1 MSKHSKNSTPPKTGQ
16 PLKTR
21 INSSGNRCGHDPQN
35 PRLKLPDTNIE
46 DRLPLLL
53 TLVTRRLR
61 DYFNFPGLLP
71 ALNFSNGSTAQQRS
85 ERRESCI
92 LVLSAML
99 TRMDLTSLRVGYPS
113 AEGFSNFTAK
123 YITKQAGLSNSQTKG
138 ALRDLKAA
146 GILTITRRCEKQD
159 DGSYKGLA
167 AVKCIS
173 RHFFAALGFVT
184 MLEKERLKASRRLKK
199 KMTEWA
205 KNIVTQVQHGN
216 NQLSISALTSKVRNM
231 KSKKPK
237 VPITSP
243 PV

>member
-1 MSKHSKNSTPPKTGQ
+1 MFEHSKNSTPPETGQ
-16 PLKTR
+16 PFKTR
-21 INSSGNRCGHDPQN
+21 INSSGNRCGHDPKN
-35 PRLKLPDTNIE
+35 PRLKLPDSNIE

-53 TLVTRRLR
+53 TLVTQRLR

-71 ALNFSNGSTAQQRS
+71 ALNFSNGSTSQQRS

-92 LVLSAML
+92 LILSAML

-113 AEGFSNFTAK
+113 IDGFSNFTAE
-123 YITKQAGLSNSQTKG
+123 YLSKQAGLSNSQTKG

-146 GILTITRRCEKQD
+146 GILTITRRSEKQE

-173 RHFFAALGFVT
+173 RHFFTALGFVT

-199 KMTEWA
+199 KMADLA
-205 KNIVTQVQHGN
+205 KNIVTQVQQGN
-216 NQLSISALTSKVRNM
+216 NQLSLAGLNFKVRNM
-231 KSKKPK
+231 RSKKPK